1 MNLVIVGVGSN
12 INPGENVQKAKE
24 LISEKYTIIKSSRFI
39 KTKPIG
45 YIDQDDFLNGGWLIE
60 TSLEQGLF
68 KQFLN
73 DIENKLGRIRT
84 DNNDGPR
91 TIDLDVVIWNGNVV
105 DNDYYERD
113 FLQIIVK
120 ELDSNIAKSAVN
132 SKY

>member
-24 LISEKYTIIKSSRFI
+24 LISEKYAIIKSSRFI

-45 YIDQDDFLNGGWLIE
+45 YKDQDDFLNGGFLIE
-60 TSLEQGLF
+60 TSLEQHLF

-73 DIENKLGRIRT
+73 DIENRLGRIRT
-84 DNNDGPR
+84 DDKNEPR
-91 TIDLDVVIWNGNVV
+91 TIDLDIVIWNGNVV
-105 DNDYYERD
+105 DSDYYERD
-113 FLQIIVK
+113 FLQTIVK
-120 ELDSNIAKSAVN
+120 ELDKNIANSAVN

>member
-12 INPGENVQKAKE
+12 INPGDNVQKAKE

-45 YIDQDDFLNGGWLIE
+45 YKDQDDFLNGGFLIE
-60 TSLEQGLF
+60 TSLEQHLF

-73 DIENKLGRIRT
+73 DIENRLGRIRT
-84 DNNDGPR
+84 DDKNEPR
-91 TIDLDVVIWNGNVV
+91 TIDLDIVIWNGNVV
-105 DNDYYERD
+105 DSDYYERD
-113 FLQIIVK
+113 FLQTIVK
-120 ELDSNIAKSAVN
+120 ELDKNIANSAVN

>member
-24 LISEKYTIIKSSRFI
+24 LISEKHAIIKSSRFI

-45 YIDQDDFLNGGWLIE
+45 YKDQDNFLNGGFLIE
-60 TSLEQGLF
+60 TSLEQYLF

-73 DIENKLGRIRT
+73 DIENRLGRIRT
-84 DNNDGPR
+84 DNKNEPR

-113 FLQIIVK
+113 FLQTIVK
-120 ELDSNIAKSAVN
+120 ELDSHIAKPAIN

>member
-24 LISEKYTIIKSSRFI
+24 LISEKYIIIKSSRFI

-45 YIDQDDFLNGGWLIE
+45 YKDQDDFLNGGWLIQ
-60 TSLEQGLF
+60 TSLSQMLF

-73 DIENKLGRIRT
+73 GIEDKLGRKRT
-84 DNNDGPR
+84 DNKNGPR
-91 TIDLDVVIWNGNVV
+91 AIDLDVVIWNGNVV

-113 FLQIIVK
+113 FLQTIVK
-120 ELDSNIAKSAVN
+120 ELDKSIAKSAVN

>member
-45 YIDQDDFLNGGWLIE
+45 YKDQDDFLNGGFLIE
-60 TSLEQGLF
+60 TSLEQHLF

-73 DIENKLGRIRT
+73 DIENRLGRIRT
-84 DNNDGPR
+84 DDKNEPR
-91 TIDLDVVIWNGNVV
+91 TIDLDIVIWNGNVV
-105 DNDYYERD
+105 DSDYYERD
-113 FLQIIVK
+113 FLQTIVK
-120 ELDSNIAKSAVN
+120 ELDKNIANSAVN

>member
-24 LISEKYTIIKSSRFI
+24 LISEKHAIIKSSRFI

-45 YIDQDDFLNGGWLIE
+45 YKDQDDFLNGGFLIE
-60 TSLEQGLF
+60 TSLEQYLF

-73 DIENKLGRIRT
+73 DIENRLGRIRT
-84 DNNDGPR
+84 DNKNEPR

-113 FLQIIVK
+113 FLQTIVK
-120 ELDSNIAKSAVN
+120 ELDSHIAKPAIN

>member
-1 MNLVIVGVGSN
+1 LNLVIVGVGSN

-24 LISEKYTIIKSSRFI
+24 LISEKYTIVKSSRFI

-45 YIDQDDFLNGGWLIE
+45 YKDQDDFLNGGWLIQ
-60 TSLEQGLF
+60 TSLSQMLF

-73 DIENKLGRIRT
+73 GIEDKLGRKRT
-84 DNNDGPR
+84 DNKNGPR
-91 TIDLDVVIWNGNVV
+91 AIDLDVVIWNGNVV

-120 ELDSNIAKSAVN
+120 ELDSNIAKSEVN